1 MSMASTDPTSKSGGI
16 PPPPPPDDQGNP
28 QTFIVFP
35 HMPFTKEEYM
45 QFMKNE
51 FKMITNQIKHDL
63 DRYKKQQAKIRQQI
77 EEG

>member
-16 PPPPPPDDQGNP
+16 QPPPPPDDQGNP

-35 HMPFTKEEYM
+35 DMPFTKEEYM

-51 FKMITNQIKHDL
+51 FKMITNQIIHDL